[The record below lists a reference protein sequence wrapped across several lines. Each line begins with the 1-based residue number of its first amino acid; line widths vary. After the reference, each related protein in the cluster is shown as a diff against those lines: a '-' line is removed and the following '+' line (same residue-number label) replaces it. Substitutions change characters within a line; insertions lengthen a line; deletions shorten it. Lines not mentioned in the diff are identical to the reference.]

1 MSESRTGRRFP
12 LELPI
17 RIQEKKAKRLKGTT
31 SNVSAAGVYMQAK
44 ADLEVGSKIKFDI
57 MLPGQMIG
65 SRKDVAI
72 ECSGRVVRA
81 GDKSAAARKAK
92 PKAKAPGLACV
103 IDSYKFVRK

>member
-1 MSESRTGRRFP
+1 MSDSRTGRRFP

-17 RIQEKKAKRLKGTT
+17 SIQDKKTKKLKGTT

-44 ADLEVGSKIKFDI
+44 ADLEIGSKVKFEI
-57 MLPGQMIG
+57 MLPGGMIG
-65 SRKDVAI
+65 AKRDVAI

-81 GDKSAAARKAK
+81 GNKKSRKNTSK
-92 PKAKAPGLACV
+92 GVACV

>member
-1 MSESRTGRRFP
+1 MSDSRTGRRFP

-17 RIQEKKAKRLKGTT
+17 SIQDKKTRKLKGTT

-44 ADLEVGSKIKFDI
+44 ADLEIGSKVKFQI
-57 MLPGQMIG
+57 MLPGIMIG
-65 SRKDVAI
+65 AKRDVAI

-81 GDKSAAARKAK
+81 SNRKARKGSSK
-92 PKAKAPGLACV
+92 EPGLACV

>member
-17 RIQEKKAKRLKGTT
+17 SIDDKKAKKLKGTT

-44 ADLEVGSKIKFDI
+44 ADLEVGSKVKFQI
-57 MLPGQMIG
+57 MLPGAMIG
-65 SRKDVAI
+65 AKKDVAI

-81 GDKSAAARKAK
+81 REKTSSKAK
-92 PKAKAPGLACV
+92 DPGVACV

>member
-17 RIQEKKAKRLKGTT
+17 SIEDKKTRKLKGTT

-44 ADLEVGSKIKFDI
+44 ADLEVGSKVKFQI
-57 MLPGQMIG
+57 MLPGAMIG
-65 SRKDVAI
+65 AKKDVAI
-72 ECSGRVVRA
+72 ECSGRVVR
-81 GDKSAAARKAK
+81 GRAK
-92 PKAKAPGLACV
+92 TSHKNKQPGVACV

>member
-17 RIQEKKAKRLKGTT
+17 SIEDKKTRKLKGTT

-44 ADLEVGSKIKFDI
+44 ADLEVGSKVKFQI
-57 MLPGQMIG
+57 MLPGAMIG
-65 SRKDVAI
+65 AKKDVAI
-72 ECSGRVVRA
+72 ECSGRVVR
-81 GDKSAAARKAK
+81 GRGKTSPKDKQ
-92 PKAKAPGLACV
+92 PGVACV

>member
-17 RIQEKKAKRLKGTT
+17 SIQDKKTKKLKGTT

-44 ADLEVGSKIKFDI
+44 ADLEIGSKVKFEI
-57 MLPGQMIG
+57 MLPGVMIG
-65 SRKDVAI
+65 AKRDVAI
-72 ECSGRVVRA
+72 ECIGRVVRA
-81 GDKSAAARKAK
+81 GDKKTRKNARKE
-92 PKAKAPGLACV
+92 PGLACV